1 MLAGAVVVDLGDAV
15 ANGVAAFAAVVSII
29 ALFVAD
35 SRAKDANEIA
45 LDANETSREARDIAK
60 SAHQRTVEH
69 YEHIESQDLERIQA
83 EFKELTTPHLAE
95 MTMLMERSGFRVMQ
109 ASNKVAHVGSLRK
122 LVKRIT
128 KYTFTVTQKM
138 DLRQTHQFASLTEA
152 ILEAQ
157 GVYIKAHDAFRQEY
171 EADLADV
178 EQASVD
184 EDHTGRL
191 RVAKQNLYTLLMIH
205 YDLIVHLNFAEDYRE
220 EMNRIPTIVK
230 ENMKSNQNYKIAS
243 PADSAP
249 D

>member
-1 MLAGAVVVDLGDAV
+1 MLATGTVIDLGDAV
-15 ANGVAAFAAVVSII
+15 ANAIALFAAVMSII
-29 ALFVAD
+29 ALFIAN

-45 LDANETSREARDIAK
+45 LDANKTSREARNIAE

-69 YEHIESQDLERIQA
+69 YEHIESQELKRLQA
-83 EFKELTTPHLAE
+83 EFKKLTTPHLAE
-95 MTMLMERSGFRVMQ
+95 MAILMERSGFSISQ
-109 ASNKVAHVGSLRK
+109 ASNKVAHVDSLRK

-128 KYTFTVTQKM
+128 KYTFTVMQKM
-138 DLRQTHQFASLTEA
+138 DLRQTHQFAVVTEA
-152 ILEAQ
+152 ILDAKEA
-157 GVYIKAHDAFRQEY
+157 YIKAHDAFHQEY

-184 EDHTGRL
+184 EDLTGRL